1 MINLLPND
9 EWKGAIKVEVDIY
22 MKIMYWMWV
31 LKLTGTNKTLFVIL
45 VIGGVINVIMLL
57 VNSSR
62 GLSSVSQASLE
73 ASSSLARGVKGSVSS
88 VFQTGRG
95 MQKHIKER
103 KQFKINRNK
112 QQLSSLAKQAKIREQ
127 GFKRVH
133 TTRRIKNKLEVYIWL
148 N

>member
-1 MINLLPND
+1 MINLLTDNV
-9 EWKGAIKVEVDIY
+9 WNNAINVIVDIF
-22 MKIMYWMWV
+22 MKIMDWMWA
-31 LKLTGTNKTLFVIL
+31 LKLPGTNIPLFVIW

-95 MQKHIKER
+95 MQKHFEDR
-103 KQFKINRNK
+103 KRFKNNRNK
-112 QQLSSLAKQAKIREQ
+112 QQLSSLAKQAKTREQ

-133 TTRRIKNKLEVYIWL
+133 TTQRIKK
-148 N
+148 